1 MRIIMIKMT
10 LSELA
15 SILNTTCDN
24 PDVTFTGLNK
34 DNRTLTPGNLYIA
47 ILGEN
52 LDGHDYVESAQK
64 AGAAAA
70 LVSRKVDCSLP
81 QIVVKDTLHA
91 LGQIAEDWRDR
102 FALPLIGVTGS
113 NGKTTLKNMIASI
126 FTAAC
131 NGNADEVLATEGNL
145 NNNIGLPLMLA
156 RLNSN
161 HRYGVLEMGMNHFNE
176 IAYLTKMVKPYIAI
190 INNAAEA
197 HLQGLNDVA
206 GVAKAKGEI
215 FMGLPQNGIAIV
227 NQDDKFFA
235 YWAGLVSGHTYL
247 TFGLENAADVTATFT
262 VSENATYQSVTI
274 KTPKGN
280 FDVELP
286 LLGIHNVMNA
296 LAATAATLA
305 LGLDIAAI
313 QTGLSQVAAA
323 PGRMNH
329 LLLPNG
335 ACVIDDTYNANP
347 FSTAAAIKALSTFSG
362 KKILVLGDMRE
373 LGPDAT
379 ELHAVT
385 GEKAHT
391 AGIDFLF
398 TLGELS
404 EAATN
409 SFGKNASHFTDH
421 TTLLEALMPHI
432 KNGCTVLVK
441 GSRSMKMER
450 VVAGIVPKEQLI
462 PH

>member
-1 MRIIMIKMT
+1 MIKMT

-15 SILNTTCDN
+15 SILSTDSTH
-24 PDVTFTGLNK
+24 PDITFTGLSK
-34 DNRTLTPGNLYIA
+34 DTRTLTPGNLYIA
-47 ILGEN
+47 IVGEN
-52 LDGHDYVESAQK
+52 LDGHDYVMNAQK

-70 LVSRKVDCSLP
+70 LVSRRVDCSLP
-81 QIVVKDTLHA
+81 QIVVKDTLDA
-91 LGQIAEDWRDR
+91 LGKLAENWRDR

-126 FTAAC
+126 LRAAC
-131 NGNADEVLATEGNL
+131 DGNADEVLATEGNL

-176 IAYLTKMVKPYIAI
+176 IAYLTKMTKPYIAI
-190 INNAAEA
+190 VNNAAEA
-197 HLQGLNDVA
+197 HLQGLKDVA

-215 FMGLPQNGIAIV
+215 FMGLPQNGIAV
-227 NQDDKFFA
+227 LNQDDKFFA
-235 YWAGLVSGHTYL
+235 YWASLVGGHTYL

-262 VSENATYQSVTI
+262 VSENATCQSIVI
-274 KTPKGN
+274 KTPKG
-280 FDVELP
+280 DIGVELP

-305 LGLDIAAI
+305 LGLDLSAI
-313 QTGLSQVAAA
+313 QTGLTEVAAA

-373 LGPDAT
+373 LGPDAN
-379 ELHAVT
+379 ELHATT

-404 EAATN
+404 EAATK
-409 SFGKNASHFTDH
+409 SFGKNAFHFTDH
-421 TTLLEALMPHI
+421 AQLVAALAPHV
-432 KNGCTVLVK
+432 KSGCTVLVK
-441 GSRSMKMER
+441 GSRSMKMEK
-450 VVAGIVPKEQLI
+450 VVAGIVPEEQLT